1 MRTQKLIGMDTH
13 ADFIIPIV
21 GLKLGDHSYQFEVDG
36 KFFKEFD
43 NTELQEGDLQI
54 DLTLTKRSNLM
65 ELMFHVKGSIQSLCD
80 RCGGGLELP
89 LQHQEMRIVKFS
101 QEDFNN
107 TDDVLILGNDE
118 HEINVSHMVYETIAL
133 AIPFRR
139 FHDKEINGQL
149 CDKEVLEKLE
159 QYQEQEE
166 TKDVDDRWSA
176 LKDLLTDK
184 E

>member
-65 ELMFHVKGSIQSLCD
+65 ELTFKVEGTVESLCD
-80 RCGGGLELP
+80 RCGGDLKLP

-107 TDDVLILGNDE
+107 TDDVMILGNDD
-118 HEINVSHMVYETIAL
+118 HEINVAHMVYETIAL
-133 AIPFRR
+133 GLPSRR
-139 FHDKEINGQL
+139 AHHEDLNGQV
-149 CDKEVLEKLE
+149 CDEEVLQRLE
-159 QYQEQEE
+159 EYQEKDEE
-166 TKDVDDRWSA
+166 DDVDTRWSA